1 MLTLFQKLTT
11 LPETLRTDG
20 GSEFTNKLFQSF
32 LKKNTIRHYIARN
45 DSKAALAERVIQT
58 LKRKIYQQMVY
69 KNTPEYIS
77 TLSDIVK
84 SYNKTIHS
92 NMGYAP
98 NSVTDD
104 NAHEVRLSR
113 YLRTKKKKALKF
125 KFNVDDKVRVS
136 YTHKPFDR
144 VYDIHFSGEIFT
156 VFQRKKSIS
165 NIPVYKLADM
175 AGDVIIGT
183 FYNEELQKAYV
194 TDDTVY
200 KIEKVLKKR
209 TYRGTKQV
217 YGKWLY

>member
-1 MLTLFQKLTT
+1 MAYFGQWASDNNAVQYLLIIIDVFSRQLHVSPLKNKTGKDIVDAFSKLTT

-32 LKKNTIRHYIARN
+32 LKNNSIRHYIARN

-58 LKRKIYQQMVY
+58 LKRKIYQQMVF

-77 TLSDIVK
+77 TLSDIVN
-84 SYNKTIHS
+84 SYNKTKHA

-113 YLRTKKKKALKF
+113 YLRTKKKRTPKF
-125 KFNVDDKVRVS
+125 KFNVGDKVRVS
-136 YTHKPFDR
+136 YTRKPFDR

-156 VFQRKKSIS
+156 VIHRKKTYPTYQSIS
-165 NIPVYKLADM
+165 WPI
-175 AGDVIIGT
+175 
-183 FYNEELQKAYV
+183 
-194 TDDTVY
+194 
-200 KIEKVLKKR
+200 
-209 TYRGTKQV
+209 
-217 YGKWLY
+217 WLEI